1 VNSDRNFNRKSLTTG
16 HIGFSIPFTIWPNR
30 AYVPR
35 VAVENNAE

>member
-1 VNSDRNFNRKSLTTG
+1 LNSDGDFNRKSFTTG
-16 HIGFSIPFTIWPNR
+16 HTGFSIPFTTWPDR